1 MQGALKSNAYSE
13 SVWNYTPPLRKRDDP
28 SGMTYLGMTHKVL
41 GKLLTFPSA
50 PSQRKDPC
58 KDTARAVPI
67 KPRVNTER
75 KENIFGKRGD
85 TSNDPPLLL
94 QVREQGGPAFFF
106 HLGIS
111 SPSGS
116 HSAPTQENLSG
127 ANIAPLL
134 LFQKT
139 LEIYSVELNGTKDVN
154 QTDQGDD
161 KKFKEMKNKDSEP
174 NKGRE
179 KEELKKELDLV
190 SPLKAKGPGAPCH

>member
-1 MQGALKSNAYSE
+1 MPTK
-13 SVWNYTPPLRKRDDP
+13 PPVSAKRK
-28 SGMTYLGMTHKVL
+28 G
-41 GKLLTFPSA
+41 
-50 PSQRKDPC
+50 
-58 KDTARAVPI
+58 
-67 KPRVNTER
+67 
-75 KENIFGKRGD
+75 NIFGRGGEGD
-85 TSNDPPLLL
+85 FPGSSTSSPS
-94 QVREQGGPAFFF
+94 RGGVEPAFLF

-116 HSAPTQENLSG
+116 TSAPTQENLSG

-161 KKFKEMKNKDSEP
+161 KTFKELKNKDSEP
-174 NKGRE
+174 SKGHE

-190 SPLKAKGPGAPCH
+190 SPLRAKGPAAPCR

>member
-1 MQGALKSNAYSE
+1 MS
-13 SVWNYTPPLRKRDDP
+13 T
-28 SGMTYLGMTHKVL
+28 
-41 GKLLTFPSA
+41 
-50 PSQRKDPC
+50 QRG
-58 KDTARAVPI
+58 REI
-67 KPRVNTER
+67 F
-75 KENIFGKRGD
+75 FGKRGEA
-85 TSNDPPLLL
+85 SHDPPLLL
-94 QVREQGGPAFFF
+94 QVREQGGPAFLF

-174 NKGRE
+174 NKGHE